1 MLNLVCV
8 NSTVNDVKQ
17 CPTTPSFCLWK
28 GAIDSALGVDDANLL
43 IALVKLN
50 EYESNKRLVARR
62 KILWSHV

>member
-43 IALVKLN
+43 IASIKLN
-50 EYESNKRLVARR
+50 EYESNTKLVARG
-62 KILWSHV
+62 KILWRNV